1 MPAFLRWL
9 LNLAPTNPI
18 VVRLVEGGSRRLR
31 HMYIRAAYLAVL
43 IVSLLAILLQSSGPS
58 NFRDLAAAGA
68 QAFEAVAYLQI
79 ALICILTPV
88 FMAGAIAQESNP
100 RTWDILLTT
109 PMSSL
114 QIVLGQLFGRLF
126 FVLALLVA
134 SLPLFAIT
142 QYYGGVPGRSV
153 MASYAISAGAA
164 ILVGAIAVGLSVNR
178 LAGRRA
184 VFTFYI
190 AVVTYLAITI
200 GIDLSLRAGA
210 PTVTAVTPIN
220 PFLALRALL
229 APTEYARPDLI
240 ELDQMGTFARFW
252 FGSPVL
258 AWCVLSFG
266 ASIAIV
272 LISSITARSIGSKSG
287 VPWYRRVLGLGAK
300 GATTRPARDVSNNP
314 IAWREATARNA
325 TLPKI
330 ILRWSFVFL
339 GVLWALGLIATYHG
353 GTLDHAAFRT
363 WLLVTTWTEVI
374 VITLVAINMSATAIA
389 REREDGTLDLLLTT
403 PITPKDYLG
412 GKLKGLVFY
421 LLPLIAVP
429 VMTIALA
436 AGYVLMDGFG
446 RADGVMVTQVAAL
459 GAQQRIDTPVVLPE
473 AALLVPITMI
483 PFIAFCSMVG
493 LQWSLKTKGTIS
505 AVVFTVLVVGMVAG
519 IAGICGWQAA
529 MQIEL
534 IGPALAAI
542 NPLTY
547 LLAAVD
553 PVRAMSSTIDNQGL
567 ATARTTLAVGAAVC
581 VVAYTLIVL
590 GIRTAMVKSFD
601 MTTRRLA
608 GNR

>member
-1 MPAFLRWL
+1 
-9 LNLAPTNPI
+9 
-18 VVRLVEGGSRRLR
+18 
-31 HMYIRAAYLAVL
+31 MYIRAAYLAVL
-43 IVSLLAILLQSSGPS
+43 IITLLALLLDASGS
-58 NFRDLAAAGA
+58 MRDLAAAGA

-126 FVLALLVA
+126 IVLALLIA

-142 QYYGGVPGRSV
+142 QYYGGVPGSSV
-153 MASYAISAGAA
+153 LISYAVSAGAA
-164 ILVGAIAVGLSVNR
+164 LLVGSIAVGLSVNR

-184 VFTFYI
+184 VFTFYV
-190 AVVTYLAITI
+190 AVVTYLAVTI

-210 PTVTAVTPIN
+210 GTVTAVTPIN

-229 APTEYARPDLI
+229 APTEYARPGLI
-240 ELDQMGTFARFW
+240 ELDQMNPLARYW
-252 FGSPVL
+252 YGSPVL
-258 AWCVLSFG
+258 VWCILSFG
-266 ASIAIV
+266 ASILIV
-272 LISSITARSIGSKSG
+272 LISSITARSIGNKTG
-287 VPWYRRVLGLGAK
+287 VPWYRRALGLGAK
-300 GATTRPARDVSNNP
+300 DAATRPAREVSNNP

-325 TLPKI
+325 TLGKMA
-330 ILRWSFVFL
+330 LRWSFVFL
-339 GVLWALGLIATYHG
+339 GILWALALLAMYHG
-353 GTLDHAAFRT
+353 GSLDHESFRR
-363 WLLVTTWTEVI
+363 WLLVTTWTELI
-374 VITLVAINMSATAIA
+374 VIALVAINMSATAIS

-429 VMTIALA
+429 VSTIAIT
-436 AGYVLMDGFG
+436 AGYVLMGGLG
-446 RADGVMVTQVAAL
+446 RTDGVTVRQVAIL
-459 GAQQRIDTPVVLPE
+459 GASTAVEAPVVLPE
-473 AALLVPITMI
+473 AALLVPITAI
-483 PFIAFCSMVG
+483 PFIAFCVMVG
-493 LQWSLKTKGTIS
+493 LQWSLKTRGTIS
-505 AVVFTVLVVGMVAG
+505 SVVFTVLVVGAVAG
-519 IAGICGWQAA
+519 VVGLCGWQAA
-529 MQIEL
+529 LEIEL
-534 IGPALAAI
+534 VGPALASL

-553 PVRAMSSTIDNQGL
+553 PVSAMRNTVENQGL
-567 ATARTTLAVGAAVC
+567 LTARTTLAIGAALC
-581 VVAYTLIVL
+581 VLGYTLIVL

>member
-1 MPAFLRWL
+1 MPALLRWL
-9 LNLAPTNPI
+9 LNLVPTNPI

-43 IVSLLAILLQSSGPS
+43 IVTLLALLLDASGRS

-126 FVLALLVA
+126 FVLALLLA

-142 QYYGGVPGRSV
+142 QYYGGVPGSSV
-153 MASYAISAGAA
+153 LASYAISAGAA
-164 ILVGAIAVGLSVNR
+164 LLVGSIAVGLSVNR

-200 GIDLSLRAGA
+200 GIDLSIRNGA
-210 PTVTAVTPIN
+210 PTVTVVTPIN

-229 APTEYARPDLI
+229 APTEYARPDTI
-240 ELDQMGTFARFW
+240 ELGQMTTLARFW

-266 ASIAIV
+266 ASIVI
-272 LISSITARSIGSKSG
+272 LLTSSITARSIGTKSG
-287 VPWYRRVLGLGAK
+287 VPWYRRMFRLGAK
-300 GATTRPARDVSNNP
+300 GAATRPAREVSHNP
-314 IAWREATARNA
+314 IAWREASARNA

-339 GVLWALGLIATYHG
+339 GVLWALGLVALYHG
-353 GTLDHAAFRT
+353 GSLNHQAFRT

-374 VITLVAINMSATAIA
+374 IITLVAINMSATAIA

-412 GKLKGLVFY
+412 GKLKGLVYY
-421 LLPLIAVP
+421 LMPLIAVP
-429 VMTIALA
+429 TLTVAIA
-436 AGYVLMDGFG
+436 AGYVLMEGFG
-446 RADGVMVTQVAAL
+446 RAGGVMVQQTTLL
-459 GAQQRIDTPVVLPE
+459 GATTQINAPVILPE
-473 AALLVPITMI
+473 AAILLPVMLI
-483 PFIAFCSMVG
+483 PFIAFCVIVG
-493 LQWSLKTKGTIS
+493 LQWSLKTKGTIT
-505 AVVFTVLVVGMVAG
+505 AVVFTVLIIGSVAG
-519 IAGICGWQAA
+519 IAGLCGWQAA
-529 MQIEL
+529 MAVEL
-534 IGPALAAI
+534 VGPILAAL
-542 NPLTY
+542 NPLTG
-547 LLAAVD
+547 LLALID
-553 PVRAMSSTIDNQGL
+553 PIASMISTVENNGL
-567 ATARTTLAVGAAVC
+567 GTARVTLAVGAIISVLC
-581 VVAYTLIVL
+581 YTLIVL
-590 GIRTAMVKSFD
+590 GLRTAMVKSFD

-608 GNR
+608 GNK